1 MADQLESF
9 LVIVDL
15 QAVARLLNKGGHFQ
29 VFSIQNKQS
38 ITLDT
43 STFQFSSQYRQTI
56 NNLKTA

>member
-56 NNLKTA
+56 K

>member
-15 QAVARLLNKGGHFQ
+15 QAVARLLNEGGHFQ

-56 NNLKTA
+56 K